1 MYILHSLLNF
11 HIQDVLDSNS
21 KEEETTF
28 ANIFLKIVL
37 QFFTLCLHRSCENL
51 NKNIM
56 IDSMNAVSYDR
67 DSQYLTVEIPTQILI
82 LSQALAI
89 FQGKQSSEWLGVL
102 KQLEVF
108 ERLEPVTPSS
118 LKIMKTI

>member
-89 FQGKQSSEWLGVL
+89 LSRQTKFRVARR
-102 KQLEVF
+102 F
-108 ERLEPVTPSS
+108 EATGSDGTTCYNR
-118 LKIMKTI
+118 